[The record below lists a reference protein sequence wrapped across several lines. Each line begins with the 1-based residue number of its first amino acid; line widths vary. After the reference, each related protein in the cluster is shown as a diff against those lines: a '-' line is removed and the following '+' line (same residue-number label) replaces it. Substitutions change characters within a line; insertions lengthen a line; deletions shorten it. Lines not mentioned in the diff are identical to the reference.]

1 MYTLCSI
8 LFVLV
13 SKLSTTQF
21 ERRQSG
27 AFPRQFEYI
36 ENKTLR
42 VPSFMKFIYR
52 NFLLELSEKLKI
64 DQSILDFDLIR
75 LKEMTRQCVLHRH
88 ASHPA
93 DANPNM
99 AYHMHEWPMAL
110 EIFLQIDRKYILF
123 LSIHFLFCS
132 FSVDSLFMKTC
143 SFRGSHP
150 RSTSDGLFCLDP
162 PDTRYL
168 MLPCTN
174 SLCPCCY
181 QSLDISRRHE
191 PSVRFASEQAHQFV
205 NGYQV
210 YLNCHAVRSFF
221 FILIEIYFRLV
232 KQPVLFMFL
241 LVLVVNLILLVV
253 VIIPMHHSKMF
264 SSVR

>member
-1 MYTLCSI
+1 
-8 LFVLV
+8 V

-64 DQSILDFDLIR
+64 DQSILDFNLIR
-75 LKEMTRQCVLHRH
+75 LKEVTRQC
-88 ASHPA
+88 
-93 DANPNM
+93 DPNM

-110 EIFLQIDRKYILF
+110 EIFLQIDRKYIFF
-123 LSIHFLFCS
+123 LSIHLFLFCS
-132 FSVDSLFMKTC
+132 FSVDSFFMKTC

-150 RSTSDGLFCLDP
+150 RSISEGLFCLDP

-174 SLCPCCY
+174 SSCPCCY

-191 PSVRFASEQAHQFV
+191 PSVRFALEQAYQFV

-221 FILIEIYFRLV
+221 F
-232 KQPVLFMFL
+232 
-241 LVLVVNLILLVV
+241 
-253 VIIPMHHSKMF
+253 
-264 SSVR
+264 